1 MNAKKKDPI
10 KSLGIYCHVPFCVKK
25 CAYCDFCSFSGQNS
39 QTIADYFKALQQE
52 IRSFALARF
61 NSDVGDLAFPVVDTI
76 YFGGG
81 TPSSV
86 SPEYIQKTMA
96 VINEVF
102 TVSEAAE
109 KTIEINP
116 GTLSASKAESYKAAG
131 FNRVSV
137 GLQVWQDELLKML
150 GRVHQQSDFIQCM
163 EILRSVGFNNIS
175 VDVMYGLPG
184 QKLEDLTATLA
195 ELMAFSPTHLS
206 CYSLILEAGT
216 PMTNLVKAGRLVL
229 PSEDLE
235 REMHWTIDRFLKAH
249 GYSHYEISSYCRP
262 GYESRHNLK
271 YWEMVPY
278 LGFGLGAS
286 GFYNGV
292 RSVNTSDLKEYGRLI
307 AAGKSPAKYEPP
319 MSEGELMS
327 EWMFLGLRKLNGI
340 DDADFKKQF
349 NRSFFAIYQ
358 EAIDS
363 LLKAELLVQD
373 GSVLRLTPKG
383 QDFENQVS
391 LAFF

>member
-1 MNAKKKDPI
+1 MNAEKNDPI
-10 KSLGIYCHVPFCVKK
+10 KSLGIYCHVPFCLKK

-39 QTIADYFKALQQE
+39 QTIDDYFKALQQE
-52 IRSFALARF
+52 IRRSALERF
-61 NSDVGDLAFPVVDTI
+61 NSDAGELNLPVVDTI

-96 VINEVF
+96 LINEVF

-116 GTLSASKAESYKAAG
+116 GTLNPQKAESYKAAG

-137 GLQVWQDELLKML
+137 GLQVWQDELLKTL
-150 GRVHQQSDFIQCM
+150 GRVHKQSDFIQCM

-184 QKLEDLTATLA
+184 QKLEDLTETLA
-195 ELMAFSPTHLS
+195 KLMAFSPTHLS
-206 CYSLILEAGT
+206 CYSLILEEGT
-216 PMTNLVKAGRLVL
+216 PMTNWVKTGRLVL
-229 PSEDLE
+229 PGEDLE

-262 GYESRHNLK
+262 GYESCHNLK
-271 YWEMVPY
+271 YWKMVPY

-286 GFYNGV
+286 GFFNGV
-292 RSVNTSDLKEYGRLI
+292 RYVNTSDLKEYCSLI
-307 AAGKSPAKYEPP
+307 ETGKSPGKYEPQ
-319 MSEGELMS
+319 MSEENLMS

-349 NRSFFAIYQ
+349 NRSFFDVYK
-358 EAIDS
+358 EEIDT
-363 LLKAELLVQD
+363 LFKEGLLVRD
-373 GSVLRLTPKG
+373 GSVLGLTPKG

>member
-1 MNAKKKDPI
+1 MNAEKNDPI

-39 QTIADYFKALQQE
+39 QTIAGYFKALQQE
-52 IRSFALARF
+52 IRRSALVRF
-61 NSDVGDLAFPVVDTI
+61 NSDCGDLAFPVVDTI

-116 GTLSASKAESYKAAG
+116 GTLSAPKAESYKAAG

-184 QKLEDLTATLA
+184 QKREDLTETLA

-216 PMTNLVKAGRLVL
+216 AMTNLVKAGRLVL
-229 PSEDLE
+229 PGEDLE

-292 RSVNTSDLKEYGRLI
+292 RYVNTSDLKEYCRLI
-307 AAGKSPAKYEPP
+307 EAGKSPGKYEPP
-319 MSEGELMS
+319 MGEEDLMS